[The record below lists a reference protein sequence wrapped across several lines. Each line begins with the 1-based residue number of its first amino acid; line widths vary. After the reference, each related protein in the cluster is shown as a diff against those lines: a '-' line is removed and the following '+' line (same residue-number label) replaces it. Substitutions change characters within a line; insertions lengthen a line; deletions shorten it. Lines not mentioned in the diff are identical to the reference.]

1 MPASNFFAPP
11 AYPTGTRG
19 RAGWKGIPAETMP
32 SIPLE
37 ARLLPAL
44 GQVFHSSVH
53 LHHASLGSISHSS
66 LFFVAIAWYQSI
78 CIPVKSTL
86 RQYVSCLPLALC
98 RKLPAHHAGLAP
110 KVSKSHSCAQ
120 QTLPIKKKALQAGGS
135 QLALL
140 QHLLLTNSMAYWPL
154 GQ

>member
-1 MPASNFFAPP
+1 MSPSADVVPGENYSSLSNAGQKKTTKLLHTKIGAGVKDFDRQRLLGAQAAPP

-44 GQVFHSSVH
+44 GQVFHRSVH

-66 LFFVAIAWYQSI
+66 LFFVAIA
-78 CIPVKSTL
+78 
-86 RQYVSCLPLALC
+86 
-98 RKLPAHHAGLAP
+98 
-110 KVSKSHSCAQ
+110 
-120 QTLPIKKKALQAGGS
+120 
-135 QLALL
+135 
-140 QHLLLTNSMAYWPL
+140 
-154 GQ
+154 